1 MPIPAVALE
10 MMPSPTPGKL
20 VRGYKDSAHHTL
32 KNYRQNPLNYSVP
45 LSNGLRAGTPGQ
57 RTSVSGQHGSLDA
70 SGFHLVPKIGGGSY
84 GSLARGLAQGM
95 NASARTRE
103 IRDTLML

>member
-45 LSNGLRAGTPGQ
+45 LIEW
-57 RTSVSGQHGSLDA
+57 
-70 SGFHLVPKIGGGSY
+70 PKG
-84 GSLARGLAQGM
+84 RD
-95 NASARTRE
+95 ARTADVGFRPAW
-103 IRDTLML
+103 

>member
-1 MPIPAVALE
+1 MLNGERCCIIPA
-10 MMPSPTPGKL
+10 
-20 VRGYKDSAHHTL
+20 L

-103 IRDTLML
+103 IRDTLMLWFNTDGVMEKWKYMRR